1 VNIISKKEAVIETF
15 QKALDQSAFVL
26 KENPELTFP
35 QIYNRAQWKVENN
48 ELLKN
53 KLAKIL

>member
-1 VNIISKKEAVIETF
+1 MSIFSEKKAVIETF
-15 QKALDQSAFVL
+15 QRARDQSAFVL

-35 QIYNRAQWKVENN
+35 QIYNRTQWKVDRN

-53 KLAKIL
+53 ILC